1 MILPTIAP
9 IAVLL
14 SVGEPAADVGP
25 VEAELE
31 VAEDCVDDPDPDE
44 GTIEEITDREEVSD
58 GVSDVGDKVEEG
70 SVVGVEVEEGGVVGV
85 GVIFVEL
92 GVGDT
97 GGNSVVLGG
106 VGPP

>member
-25 VEAELE
+25 VVAELE
-31 VAEDCVDDPDPDE
+31 VAEDCVDDPDPD
-44 GTIEEITDREEVSD
+44 GGNVEEITDREEVSD
-58 GVSDVGDKVEEG
+58 GVSDVDDKVEEG
-70 SVVGVEVEEGGVVGV
+70 SVVGGVVGV
-85 GVIFVEL
+85 GVTFVEL